1 MPVIEAVRG
10 DITRIPADAIV
21 NSANVSLLAGGGVCG
36 AIHRA
41 AGAELERAC
50 RTIGS
55 CPTGGAVVTPAFAL
69 PARWVIHAVG
79 PRWLDGKRGEA
90 GLLRDCY
97 RSIVAVVTEIGAR
110 TITVP
115 SISTGIYRFPLDLAA
130 QIAVSTMADAGG
142 TLEHVAF
149 VCFDEATYAAYDAGL
164 RAAR

>member
-1 MPVIEAVRG
+1 MSVVEAVLG
-10 DITRIPADAIV
+10 DITTIPADAIV
-21 NSANVSLLAGGGVCG
+21 NSANTSLLAGGGVCG

-50 RTIGS
+50 RMIGS
-55 CPTGGAVVTPAFAL
+55 CPTGEAVVTPAFAL

-79 PRWLDGKRGEA
+79 PRWLDGRRGEA
-90 GLLRDCY
+90 DQLRDCY
-97 RSIVAVVTEIGAR
+97 RSIVAVATEIGAR

-130 QIAVSTMADAGG
+130 RIAVSSVSDAAGR
-142 TLEHVAF
+142 LEHVTF
-149 VCFDEATYAAYDAGL
+149 VCFDEATRAVYDAAL